1 MGGLVCRL
9 VGGLRPRSRP
19 QHGQHRDVRFY
30 LCRET
35 CRGANR
41 LVRVG
46 RAVPADENPLEA
58 RHGPPQAAPCGPID
72 QYPARDRTVSFSPT
86 LSPVAATRVFL
97 IRHGETA
104 LNAAGVLRGQLDVP
118 LNETGQAEALALGG
132 ALNVPLASV
141 TSSPL
146 CRAVDT
152 ARPVS
157 AASGASL
164 VIDERLSDRFY
175 GELAG
180 HSLAQVEERFGSIDH
195 APLVEAWQLLEV
207 RASRDAFSEAVG
219 RAKRPKASHLSPT
232 MPRIGAVRLLVTDL
246 GPARIEL
253 PTGSW
258 TEIVA
263 CPRSPVERGAPRQGP
278 EQPPTGVGWA
288 RAAPT

>member
-1 MGGLVCRL
+1 M
-9 VGGLRPRSRP
+9 
-19 QHGQHRDVRFY
+19 
-30 LCRET
+30 
-35 CRGANR
+35 
-41 LVRVG
+41 
-46 RAVPADENPLEA
+46 
-58 RHGPPQAAPCGPID
+58 
-72 QYPARDRTVSFSPT
+72 SFSPT

-132 ALNVPLASV
+132 AFLNVPLASV

-180 HSLAQVEERFGSIDH
+180 HSLAQVEERFGSIDA

-207 RASRDAFSEAVG
+207 RAQDAFSEAVG
-219 RAKRPKASHLSPT
+219 RAETTQSVALVTHD
-232 MPRIGAVRLLVTDL
+232 AVIRALLRLLVTDL
-246 GPARIEL
+246 GPAKIEL

-263 CPRSPVERGAPRQGP
+263 QPATRQWSVAHLGKVP
-278 EQPPTGVGWA
+278 SNRPPAVG
-288 RAAPT
+288 